1 MRCLMI
7 KIEKIKNQ
15 NFPNIFDFKIT
26 NNGQKLNILFGG
38 NGDLYFFVDYKENK
52 IVNFEITKENYFLYS
67 LFEELFNTIINCK
80 VHEID
85 EFKLNEC
92 ETIEELNELKKYY
105 DEWNLDEKESYSYQT
120 LVIDNHISYRHDDEY
135 FDEANILY
143 IYKENDKFRL
153 EFILQN
159 KKISHYIDVGIRNS
173 GSRYIPFNQVFMK
186 LYNSLQE
193 YNPNYHQ
200 IHIEE
205 YMYQKTL
212 KK

>member
-1 MRCLMI
+1 MKKIFILIYIWLIIFIPI
-7 KIEKIKNQ
+7 KVSAIEIIETEITGTTEKSVGEEVIIDYKINFDDIEKNETGGIWFLQ
-15 NFPNIFDFKIT
+15 YELIFDEETLLISEIT
-26 NNGQKLNILFGG
+26 S
-38 NGDLYFFVDYKENK
+38 D
-52 IVNFEITKENYFLYS
+52 NFES
-67 LFEELFNTIINCK
+67 
-80 VHEID
+80 
-85 EFKLNEC
+85 
-92 ETIEELNELKKYY
+92 
-105 DEWNLDEKESYSYQT
+105 
-120 LVIDNHISYRHDDEY
+120 
-135 FDEANILY
+135 Y

-159 KKISHYIDVGIRNS
+159 KKMSHYIDVRIRNS

-193 YNPNYHQ
+193 YDSDYHQ